1 MRRILVSCGVL
12 AVLTLPAA
20 ATARAT
26 AAATPGYL
34 VVSKAVGD
42 GGVNGRPVATL
53 VVKGFVLG
61 RVSQEARVEIIQLP
75 SAAGQGAPQV
85 VGADVSSRAITWRA
99 PGGKRFSGK
108 EYRGSNFRFR
118 ATGGL
123 YRLVVRGS
131 GVYLFAGGRG
141 QVTVR
146 GSSVS
151 PHKDGTYSV
160 NGGTVRSLPKR
171 PVTRKIGRG

>member
-1 MRRILVSCGVL
+1 MRRILLSCGVL
-12 AVLTLPAA
+12 AVLTLPSA

-26 AAATPGYL
+26 AAAKPGYL
-34 VVSKAVGD
+34 VISKAVGD

-61 RVSQEARVEIIQLP
+61 RVSQEARVQIIQLP

-85 VGADVSSRAITWRA
+85 VGADVSSKSIKWR
-99 PGGKRFSGK
+99 RFHGR
-108 EYRGSNFRFR
+108 EYNGSNFRFR
-118 ATGGL
+118 AMGGL

-131 GVYLFAGGRG
+131 GVYIFAGGRG

-151 PHKDGTYSV
+151 PQKDGTYSV
-160 NGGTVRSLPKR
+160 NGGTARSLPKL